1 MTTRPNHLESNITT
15 YNNQFIERNI
25 MATTKKT
32 KWCEVLAEYDALIEK
47 VWDMAFDGALSESE
61 AVKADIIVKQYNDI
75 KACQTA

>member
-1 MTTRPNHLESNITT
+1 
-15 YNNQFIERNI
+15 

-32 KWCEVLAEYDALIEK
+32 KWHEVLAEYDALIEK

-61 AVKADIIVKQYNDI
+61 AVAADIIVKQYNDF